1 MNADFLRQRDGLPV
15 ANRGCPSVGLS
26 QARSVKVGRGL
37 WLAGRRW
44 LRSVGFVL
52 TMLLSVASSRAAI
65 QFDVFLGYDGIVPEA
80 CWFPVVC
87 EIKNDGA
94 PFVGTVEITGVQLN
108 QGQTRRMVVELPTG
122 TLKRIVIPVFAA
134 TQATM
139 RGSGGWEAR
148 LLDEHGKLRAEQP
161 SLVPRKSQGRGSP
174 LLGAIPRTAG
184 GTPIVRAILPE
195 SRELQPATARL
206 LPAILPDNPLVLE
219 GLTCLYL
226 NSERA
231 ADLSVN
237 QVRAILAWLSA
248 GGHLIIGVE
257 QPSDVNASPWL
268 KDLVPGEI
276 KELRTLRP
284 HPELQAWLES
294 PTWAT
299 NYYAEER
306 PPNFQMRPG
315 NPPRPRVASR
325 EPVVLNPSNPFS
337 QLPHDFDFE
346 IADLQI
352 AGIAPR
358 EGEIAVASAGTPLIL
373 TTHRGRGRI
382 TTLLFSPER
391 EPMRSWKNLPTF
403 WAKVVEV
410 PGAWYE
416 SSDFNPR
423 GGMSSDGIFGAMI
436 DTRQVHKLPIEWLL
450 LLLIVYLVVIGPLD
464 QYWLKR
470 IGKPMLTWI
479 TFPCYVVVFS
489 LVIYFIG
496 YRLRSGESEWNELH
510 VVDVLANG
518 DHADLRGR
526 TYSSIYSPA
535 NQRYSVEGRQK
546 YATLRGEFQG
556 FWAGDQSS
564 EKANILQEGDRFK
577 GDLFVPVWTS
587 LLFVSDWWEAAP
599 TPLSAAVRAVVDGWQ
614 VDCQNRT
621 DKPLTN
627 MLLVVQEQVFDLGN
641 LAPSQSRTINL
652 SREVAVP
659 LSVYLATHGADFDN
673 KVQSRQNVFGETER
687 ARLED
692 LPNSA
697 VAASFVSQLSAR
709 RGFMQGG
716 FIAPPGLDIS
726 GVVAHGGAVVLAWA
740 GDYSPIQPMYRFTP
754 RRSHRDTLWRLAVQV
769 R

>member
-1 MNADFLRQRDGLPV
+1 MNADLLRQGSAAPAPDRAVRPV
-15 ANRGCPSVGLS
+15 GSSAAKHRCGG
-26 QARSVKVGRGL
+26 KT
-37 WLAGRRW
+37 
-44 LRSVGFVL
+44 LRSAVIL
-52 TMLLSVASSRAAI
+52 LAALLSAFSLQAAI

-80 CWFPVVC
+80 SWFPVVC

-94 PFVGTVEITGVQLN
+94 PFVGTVEIIGVQLN

-122 TLKRIVIPVFAA
+122 TLKRLVIPVFAA
-134 TQATM
+134 TQASL

-148 LLDEHGKLRAEQP
+148 LLDERGKLRAEQP
-161 SLVPRKSQGRGSP
+161 NLVPRKSQSRGSP
-174 LLGAIPRTAG
+174 LLGAIPRTAS
-184 GTPIVRAILPE
+184 GTPVMRPILPE

-206 LPAILPDNPLVLE
+206 LPAILPDNPLALE

-231 ADLSVN
+231 ADLSVS
-237 QVRAILAWLSA
+237 QVRAILTWLSA
-248 GGHLIIGVE
+248 GGHLVIGVE
-257 QPSDVNASPWL
+257 QPSDVNSSPWL
-268 KDLVPGEI
+268 KGLVPGEI
-276 KELRTLRP
+276 KELRTIRP
-284 HPELQAWLES
+284 HPELQGWLQS
-294 PTWAT
+294 ATWAT

-306 PPNFQMRPG
+306 PPNAPARLG
-315 NPPRPRVASR
+315 NQYRPRVASR
-325 EPVVLNPSNPFS
+325 EPSELNPSNPFS
-337 QLPHDFDFE
+337 QLPNDFDFE
-346 IADLQI
+346 TADLQI
-352 AGIAPR
+352 AGIEPR
-358 EGEIAVASAGTPLIL
+358 EGEIAVASAGVPLVL
-373 TTHRGRGRI
+373 TTHRGRGRV

-403 WAKVVEV
+403 WAKVAEV

-416 SSDFNPR
+416 SSDFSPR
-423 GGMSSDGIFGAMI
+423 GGFSSDGIFGAMI

-450 LLLIVYLVVIGPLD
+450 LLLVVYLVVIGPLD

-510 VVDVLANG
+510 VVDVLING

-535 NQRYSVEGRQK
+535 NQRYAVEGRQK

-564 EKANILQEGDRFK
+564 EKATIVQDGDRFK
-577 GDLFVPVWTS
+577 GELFVPVWTS
-587 LLFVSDWWEAAP
+587 LLFVSDWWEPASI
-599 TPLSAAVRAVVDGWQ
+599 PLSAAVRGRGDSWQ
-614 VDCQNRT
+614 VECQNRT

-627 MLLVVQEQVFDLGN
+627 LLLVVEDQLFNLGN
-641 LAPSQSRTINL
+641 LEPSQSRTFTL
-652 SREVAVP
+652 PRAGAVP
-659 LSVYLATHGADFDN
+659 LSTYLATHGADFDN

-687 ARLED
+687 ARLDD

-697 VAASFVSQLSAR
+697 VAASFVSKLASH
-709 RGFMQGG
+709 RGFMQGS
-716 FIAPPGLDIS
+716 FIAPPGLDLS
-726 GVVAHGGAVVLAWA
+726 GVTAHGGAVLLAWA

-754 RRSHRDTLWRLAVQV
+754 RRSHRDTLWRLALPVQ
-769 R
+769 